1 MDKYIAIGR
10 VSKTHGV
17 DGALKLKIKDRYW
30 DDFAEAK
37 VLFVESAGKVV
48 PYFIEEFR
56 GGHDP
61 IVKFEDLDQ
70 REPAQA
76 LSGKK
81 HQHGNYY
88 NLMRCKS
95 RHFRPGTLAFQ
106 CVAGKQRVQKY
117 LAREETEANF
127 DCKLCQQERHE
138 RCSFRH
144 LPLTKERV
152 YAYRLETL
160 ASVIRCAGVL
170 SLPDSD
176 TM

>member
-1 MDKYIAIGR
+1 MESMDKYIAIGR

-76 LSGKK
+76 LSGKE
-81 HQHGNYY
+81 
-88 NLMRCKS
+88 LFMRESDLLPEVAEANVEQYERFVGYTMQDVDLGELGKIEEVVES
-95 RHFRPGTLAFQ
+95 PGQYLAFLTYQ
-106 CVAGKQRVQKY
+106 GREVTVPLNPVFIQSVDHQGKKVY
-117 LAREETEANF
+117 V
-127 DCKLCQQERHE
+127 D
-138 RCSFRH
+138 
-144 LPLTKERV
+144 LPEGL
-152 YAYRLETL
+152 LEL
-160 ASVIRCAGVL
+160 
-170 SLPDSD
+170 
-176 TM
+176 